1 MTTNLKRH
9 NSKARSRRIEMR
21 RSRRAELKDAMA
33 KWPPII
39 LMGALAA
46 VCAVQIWLA
55 NSQTQISFEIKEI
68 NDKIESVSNAID
80 IAHIE
85 VERRHAPAYV
95 ASVAQELGFVEAE
108 ERPVV
113 VPMNAPLPQ
122 VTAQVG
128 ESLSAQKMAAVHQ
141 ETLLELRRQNELE
154 IEE

>member
-1 MTTNLKRH
+1 
-9 NSKARSRRIEMR
+9 MR
-21 RSRRAELKDAMA
+21 RSQRAELKDAMA

-68 NDKIESVSNAID
+68 NDRIESVNNAID

-95 ASVAQELGFVEAE
+95 ASVAQDLGFVKAE
-108 ERPVV
+108 KGPEV
-113 VPMNAPLPQ
+113 VPMGAPMPQ
-122 VTAQVG
+122 ITAQVG
-128 ESLSAQKMAAVHQ
+128 LSLRARKTAAVQ
-141 ETLLELRRQNELE
+141 ETFLLNRQNDLE